1 MPRATVLRA
10 ASFPLPNRCRSPM
23 LRPMDVVFLCPH
35 YPLEMPQFLRGL
47 VEVGARVF
55 GIADAPVHALP
66 EDVRRHLHAY
76 LQVPKILDED
86 DVIARATQWLRGRDI
101 DKVLA
106 NWEPVMLLAARL
118 NERWGITGP
127 GILSVDTTRGF
138 RDKRLMKERVEA
150 AHLRTPRSARVTTAE
165 QARDAAQA
173 FGFPIVIKPIAGAG
187 SADTFRVDSA
197 DELEQ
202 TLPKLQRVPEAIV
215 EEWVD
220 GEEYTYDALCIGGE
234 PVYENVVHYLPK
246 PIQSRSLEHLS
257 PAQVSLV
264 DLDAPGL
271 RDGVALGR
279 QVLKALNMGDGFVHM
294 EWYLTPK
301 GEAVFGEIACRA
313 GGAKLVD
320 MMNWT
325 SDIDLYR
332 EWARV
337 VCHRRFDAK
346 APRKYHVAVVFKRA
360 SGQGRIKQIQ
370 GLDTFMRDHGRH
382 VIEEALLRPGTPRR
396 DWKQTLL
403 SDGFIALRHRDLD
416 EALRLKDL
424 VVDTIALSAG

>member
-1 MPRATVLRA
+1 
-10 ASFPLPNRCRSPM
+10 
-23 LRPMDVVFLCPH
+23 MDVVFLSPH
-35 YPLEMPQFLRGL
+35 YPPEMPHFLRGL

-55 GIADAPVHALP
+55 GIADTPTTSLP

-76 LQVPKILDED
+76 LQVPGILDED

-101 DKVLA
+101 TKVIA
-106 NWEPVMLLAARL
+106 NWEPVMMLAARL
-118 NERWGITGP
+118 NERWGITAP
-127 GILSVDTTRGF
+127 GVMSVDTVRGF

-150 AHLRTPRSARVTTAE
+150 AGLRTPRSARAATANE
-165 QARDAAQA
+165 AREVAAA

-197 DELEQ
+197 QDLEQ
-202 TLPKLQRVPEAIV
+202 TLAKLSKVPEAIV
-215 EEWVD
+215 EEWVE
-220 GEEYTYDALCIGGE
+220 GEEFTYDTLCIDGE

-246 PIQSRSLEHLS
+246 PISSRNIEHLS

-264 DLDAPGL
+264 DLE
-271 RDGVALGR
+271 RDGVRQGVELGR
-279 QVLKALNMGDGFVHM
+279 QVLKALNMGDGFTHM
-294 EWYLTPK
+294 EWYFTPQ

-337 VCHRRFDAK
+337 MCHRRFEAR
-346 APRKYHVAVVFKRA
+346 APRKYHVGVVFKRA
-360 SGQGRIKQIQ
+360 AGQGRIQRID
-370 GLDTFMRDHGRH
+370 GLDAFMRDHGRH
-382 VIEEALLRPGTPRR
+382 VVEETLLRPGTPRR

-403 SDGFIALRHRDLD
+403 SDGFIAFRHRDLD
-416 EALRLKDL
+416 DALRLKDR
-424 VVDTIALSAG
+424 VVDGISLHAG